1 MGVFFN
7 YLLFCFVEEMIY
19 NFLKVDGFYKVLI
32 IMKVLGLEI
41 KKEVNYNLY
50 DMERKYFLYYD
61 TNLDVWVVYRLGRFL
76 FVVYIWI
83 G

>member
-1 MGVFFN
+1 
-7 YLLFCFVEEMIY
+7 MIY

-32 IMKVLGLEI
+32 ITKVLGLEI